1 MDARQRFSPRKKRAT
16 RSKGKS
22 RAFHLKRAR
31 ENRRAS
37 ERKKEN
43 GGRRGDREAILS
55 MRVTTARKRIWAV
68 ESGKSKWVKRTN
80 GSADVGRRC
89 DFCRRGWRSQVS
101 SCKRR
106 MCARTTSASF
116 LCLFPP
122 PPPPPPS
129 LPWSWDS
136 FGTAARSSRHSFH
149 FASTCHEEV
158 AGRFFLSLSFRS
170 RHASCWR
177 SPAMWLRG
185 NRARAW
191 FDRYF

>member
-1 MDARQRFSPRKKRAT
+1 ME
-16 RSKGKS
+16 
-22 RAFHLKRAR
+22 RAR

-43 GGRRGDREAILS
+43 GGRGGDREAILS

-122 PPPPPPS
+122 PPPPPPPS
-129 LPWSWDS
+129 LPPLKLDS